1 MHEGAA
7 GSGRGSNKYTNAQ
20 RELGGLEYFEGCVK
34 ESLGR
39 AGGILAVQ
47 GRSHCRRGRQG
58 AARASFFKGT
68 QESAKERRL
77 SRAQVKSTEEEH
89 RGKPFQE
96 QAEAEPSEGHA
107 TGSKMLKSPPR
118 QTPPLTSV
126 PKRKKQ
132 NFFWVSSKGPVGVLS
147 PSLLGASWGRE
158 WRRGRLED
166 QSCRGIFWLQR
177 GLW

>member
-7 GSGRGSNKYTNAQ
+7 GSGGGSNKYTNAQ

-34 ESLGR
+34 ESIGR

-47 GRSHCRRGRQG
+47 GRSHCRKGRQG

-77 SRAQVKSTEEEH
+77 SRAQVKSREEEH

-107 TGSKMLKSPPR
+107 TGSKMLKSPPS

-126 PKRKKQ
+126 PKRKKAE
-132 NFFWVSSKGPVGVLS
+132 L
-147 PSLLGASWGRE
+147 LLGLQQGPGGCPVPISV
-158 WRRGRLED
+158 RRFLGKRMEEGKAGGPEL
-166 QSCRGIFWLQR
+166 
-177 GLW
+177 